1 MTTQELKNIA
11 TQNGL
16 ELVKVNNID
25 DAICGFKSFSQAQE
39 IADKYDLRLLTI
51 KRKGSGNYE
60 YDGCGISDDINV
72 LEQYEQTHCY
82 TIFLKG
88 DEVQFQE
95 VDIDETLEQMKE
107 DEASQEEIAEFLKEM
122 NEIKAKIES
131 LTDDQFIALDC
142 ANGTYTEVLPKMA
155 ADYYNS
161 DSDTYYAIAVM

>member
-39 IADKYDLRLLTI
+39 LADKYDLRLLTI
-51 KRKGSGNYE
+51 KRKGSSNYE
-60 YDGCGISDDINV
+60 YDGCGISDDIDI
-72 LEQYEQTHCY
+72 LEQYEQTNFY
-82 TIFLKG
+82 NIFLKG
-88 DEVQFQE
+88 DAERFQE
-95 VDIDETLEQMKE
+95 LDIDERLQWKKE
-107 DEASQEEIAEFLKEM
+107 DGASQEEIAEFLEEM

-155 ADYYNS
+155 TDYYNS
-161 DSDTYYAIAVM
+161 SKDAYYTIAVM

>member
-16 ELVKVNNID
+16 ELVKVNNMD

-60 YDGCGISDDINV
+60 YDDCGISDDINV
-72 LEQYEQTHCY
+72 LEQYEQTNCY

-95 VDIDETLEQMKE
+95 IDIDETLEQMKE
-107 DEASQEEIAEFLKEM
+107 NEASQEEIAEFLEEM

-142 ANGTYTEVLPKMA
+142 ANGTYSKILPKMA

-161 DSDTYYAIAVM
+161 SSDIYYTVAVM